1 MAFSYRTALVAA
13 VLWGAAAISEASAA
27 PATGQPAPP
36 LRLTTIDG
44 KTVDLASY
52 RGKTLVINVWGSWCP
67 PCRLE
72 TPDLIA
78 EAAAM
83 SGAKVAFL
91 GVDTTETSAVVRA
104 YAAAKGMTYPQ
115 VATTG
120 ESAFARDYAITNY
133 PTTIVIDPNG
143 VLRAIHA
150 DNILPR
156 AQLHAY
162 ILGAQKGETAPLVTV
177 EQQKLDAMLELA
189 KFPFDGD
196 PASVLAS
203 VRAADSAIAAADEE
217 LDDAM
222 IDPARDHDLLR
233 TRAEQDTLRNRA
245 IAALQANAQ
254 TPKDRVLLARLQGD
268 AAESGGRF
276 GDAATAFRAALAI
289 DPQGTQALSGLAHA
303 LSESGD
309 RAAVVPIAARL
320 AALSPSYA
328 SEISLARA
336 QAGVGDHDATIAA
349 IDAAIPLAE
358 KKSPAALAWTHLY
371 AGRAAVTLRDTAR
384 AHQEFLAAQAVA
396 ERIPRGNPRY
406 AWYLEQSQE
415 ALVALGLAGAQ
426 PATKVTM
433 APWTGP
439 DLPGSIAS
447 TYKYRV
453 VLSGPPGKA
462 VTLHATGLPKHWVAS
477 FCTNR
482 VCSPFTVESAIPAS
496 GVLVIEFQVVPDG
509 ENPNVRPTVRIDA
522 TAGTKRSATSAVIA
536 QSPHAHMRAPVRRVG

>member
-1 MAFSYRTALVAA
+1 MHLK
-13 VLWGAAAISEASAA
+13 
-27 PATGQPAPP
+27 
-36 LRLTTIDG
+36 TIDG
-44 KTVDLASY
+44 ETVDLASY

-78 EAAAM
+78 EAAAT

-91 GVDTTETSAVVRA
+91 GVDTTETAAVVRA

-120 ESAFARDYAITNY
+120 ESPFARDYAITNY

-143 VLRAIHA
+143 VLRAVHA

-162 ILGAQKGETAPLVTV
+162 IVAAQKGETAPLVTA
-177 EQQKLDAMLELA
+177 EQQKLDAMLDIA

-196 PASVLAS
+196 AASALANA
-203 VRAADSAIAAADEE
+203 RAADHAIWSADEE

-245 IAALQANAQ
+245 IAALQAHAQ
-254 TPKDRVLLARLQGD
+254 TRKDRGLLARMQGY
-268 AAESGGRF
+268 AAESAGRF
-276 GDAATAFRAALAI
+276 NQAATGFRMALAI
-289 DPQGTQALSGLAHA
+289 NPQDTEALSALAYA

-328 SEISLARA
+328 NEVSLARA
-336 QAGVGDHDATIAA
+336 QAAVGDHDATVAA
-349 IDAAIPLAE
+349 IDAAIALAE

-371 AGRAAVTLRDTAR
+371 AGRAAVTLNDTVRAR
-384 AHQEFLAAQAVA
+384 QEFLAAQAAA

-406 AWYLEQSQE
+406 AWYIEQSQE
-415 ALVALGLAGAQ
+415 ALVAFGLAGAQ
-426 PATKVTM
+426 SATTVTM

-447 TYKYRV
+447 THKYRV
-453 VLSGPPGKA
+453 VLSGAPGEA
-462 VTLHATGLPKHWVAS
+462 VKLHATGLPKHWVAS

-482 VCSPFTVESAIPAS
+482 VCAPFTVQSTIPPS
-496 GVLVIEFQVVPDG
+496 GVLVIEFQVIPDD
-509 ENPNVRPTVRIDA
+509 EHSNAHPMVRIDA
-522 TAGTKRSATSAVIA
+522 TAGAKRSATSAVIA
-536 QSPHAHMRAPVRRVG
+536 S

>member
-268 AAESGGRF
+268 AAESGGSLRRCRNGFPRGRLRSTRRVPRRCPGSRTRSRNPVIVPRSSQSPPGSPRF
-276 GDAATAFRAALAI
+276 RHRTRVRFRSHAPRPASAI
-289 DPQGTQALSGLAHA
+289 TTRRSRR
-303 LSESGD
+303 S
-309 RAAVVPIAARL
+309 
-320 AALSPSYA
+320 
-328 SEISLARA
+328 
-336 QAGVGDHDATIAA
+336 
-349 IDAAIPLAE
+349 
-358 KKSPAALAWTHLY
+358 
-371 AGRAAVTLRDTAR
+371 TLRSR
-384 AHQEFLAAQAVA
+384 W
-396 ERIPRGNPRY
+396 RRRSRRRRWP
-406 AWYLEQSQE
+406 
-415 ALVALGLAGAQ
+415 
-426 PATKVTM
+426 
-433 APWTGP
+433 GP
-439 DLPGSIAS
+439 ICTPG
-447 TYKYRV
+447 V
-453 VLSGPPGKA
+453 PP
-462 VTLHATGLPKHWVAS
+462 
-477 FCTNR
+477 
-482 VCSPFTVESAIPAS
+482 
-496 GVLVIEFQVVPDG
+496 
-509 ENPNVRPTVRIDA
+509 
-522 TAGTKRSATSAVIA
+522 
-536 QSPHAHMRAPVRRVG
+536 